1 MAIQMRRLV
10 SLLKENKMDKK
21 NTYLAR
27 LKPSRAPQ
35 SCVMLGALGWA
46 LFIALL
52 IFLLCKEI

>member
-1 MAIQMRRLV
+1 
-10 SLLKENKMDKK
+10 MDKK
-21 NTYLAR
+21 DTYLAR
-27 LKPSRAPQ
+27 LKPQRAPQ

>member
-1 MAIQMRRLV
+1 
-10 SLLKENKMDKK
+10 MDKK
-21 NTYLAR
+21 NTYFAR
-27 LKPSRAPQ
+27 LKPSHASQ